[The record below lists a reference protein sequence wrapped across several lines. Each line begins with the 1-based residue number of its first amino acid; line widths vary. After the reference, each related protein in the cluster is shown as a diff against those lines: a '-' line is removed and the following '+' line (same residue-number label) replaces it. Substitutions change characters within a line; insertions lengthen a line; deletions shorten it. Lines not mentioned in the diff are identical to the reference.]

1 MFFCAPLLLQSCVHI
16 DVIEGSEWERDGLL
30 SPARDDD
37 RPEEVLDCS
46 RDPLRSS
53 ELSLLMLL
61 PCFRM
66 WFTHAY
72 LM

>member
-46 RDPLRSS
+46 RDPLVCDANDAVTIR
-53 ELSLLMLL
+53 EEYRRRQVFV
-61 PCFRM
+61 CI
-66 WFTHAY
+66 
-72 LM
+72 